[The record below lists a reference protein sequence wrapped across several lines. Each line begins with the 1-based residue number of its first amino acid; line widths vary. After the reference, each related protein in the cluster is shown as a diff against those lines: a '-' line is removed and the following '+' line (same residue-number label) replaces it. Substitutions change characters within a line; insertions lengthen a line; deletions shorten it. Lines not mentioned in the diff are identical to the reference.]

1 MTGSTLGSAAAVGA
15 AAVWESGTIGS
26 TLGSGAGAAGVGGV
40 GGGTTTSA
48 VGVLVGGGASVMV
61 ANMLASCWRA
71 ARWTSAAGGRGAAS
85 EGRRSA
91 AIRSVAAAV
100 ASSRDEV
107 VGISTW
113 EGNQVRVLVIM
124 RSAEV
129 ASVQT
134 V

>member
-61 ANMLASCWRA
+61 ANMLASCGRA
-71 ARWTSAAGGRGAAS
+71 ARWMSAAGGRGAAS

-91 AIRSVAAAV
+91 AIRLVAAA
-100 ASSRDEV
+100 
-107 VGISTW
+107 G
-113 EGNQVRVLVIM
+113 GKFKG
-124 RSAEV
+124 
-129 ASVQT
+129 
-134 V
+134 

>member
-1 MTGSTLGSAAAVGA
+1 VTGSTLGSAAAVGA

-71 ARWTSAAGGRGAAS
+71 ARWMSAAGGRGAAS

-91 AIRSVAAAV
+91 AIRLVAAA
-100 ASSRDEV
+100 
-107 VGISTW
+107 G
-113 EGNQVRVLVIM
+113 GKFKG
-124 RSAEV
+124 
-129 ASVQT
+129 
-134 V
+134 